1 MSKVIYDKLKPL
13 TIKRELAPVMLT
25 DETIKERVA
34 KVIENMEEQNLDALV
49 IYGDLEHGSSFEYL
63 TGFVTRFEEG
73 MLVLHRNQEAFLL
86 LGNENIN
93 KASKSRIPAKGIHMP
108 QLSLPN
114 QPMENDGPISSYFED
129 AGLKEGLKVGV
140 VGWKLF
146 TSKVGQNN
154 TYFDVPSFLIDALK
168 EVVGSKNLSNQTE
181 LLIGSRFGARVTNNA
196 NEIAHYEFWSQLASQ
211 GIMSALDII
220 KVGIS
225 EMELAHVMQDYGQP
239 RSVVTIA
246 ATGERFELGNIYP
259 TRKEVALGDAMSLTV
274 GYKGGLSSRAG
285 YAAFEKEDLPVE
297 QQDYLEVLAKPY
309 YKAICTWLE
318 TIKVGMVGA
327 ELYEKIEEVFP
338 KEVYNW
344 SLNPGHLFSD
354 EEWLS
359 SPVYPESRT
368 ILESGMMFQTDIIPS
383 KAGYAGTSC
392 ESGIA
397 LADEELRAEIKEKYP
412 ELYQVFMER
421 RRYMKEEL
429 GIKLSEDVLPMT
441 DTVAFYRPFFL
452 NKEKAL
458 KINY

>member
-114 QPMENDGPISSYFED
+114 QPMENDGQISLYFEN

-154 TYFDVPSFLIDALK
+154 TYFDVSSFLIDALK

-421 RRYMKEEL
+421 RRYMREEL

>member
-114 QPMENDGPISSYFED
+114 QPMENDGPISSYFEN

>member
-114 QPMENDGPISSYFED
+114 QPMENDGPISLYFEN